1 MLKKI
6 NLRLISA
13 IILSMADEAIILAV
27 VIIVLSQLGIDF
39 PLWVMILVSLPFLA
53 ITFIIYRSLRK
64 NPQLGFENM
73 VGLTGVAVETIGRK
87 GTIRIKGELWSA
99 RAKGEQ
105 IGTGEEVLVVEQ
117 IGLKLTVIK
126 NPGTDPDIKRLPK
139 KSPFVN

>member
-6 NLRLISA
+6 NLRLIGA
-13 IILSMADEAIILAV
+13 IILSLADEVIILAV

-39 PLWVMILVSLPFLA
+39 PLWAMILVSLPFLA

-73 VGLTGVAVETIGRK
+73 VGLAGVTVETVGSK

-99 RAKGEQ
+99 KAKGEK

-126 NPGTDPDIKRLPK
+126 NSGAGPNSKIDKFRELKR
-139 KSPFVN
+139 

>member
-6 NLRLISA
+6 NLRLIGA
-13 IILSMADEAIILAV
+13 IILSLADEVIILAV
-27 VIIVLSQLGIDF
+27 VIIVLSQFGIDF
-39 PLWVMILVSLPFLA
+39 PIWAMILVSLPFLA
-53 ITFIIYRSLRK
+53 ITFLIYRSLRK
-64 NPQLGFENM
+64 KPQLGFENM

-99 RAKGEQ
+99 KAKGEK

-126 NPGTDPDIKRLPK
+126 NPGASPKSKIDKFSELKR
-139 KSPFVN
+139 